1 MRTISRGVRRHAAVG
16 LTRAKHEQLR
26 ELARRSTRARFLFV
40 EMYWHHKFLSVLQH
54 RPRSLIEE
62 HRTAGT
68 LGIHGLTVHQTEM
81 AFKEALWILRVSW
94 GRCLQVARKRVYQNP
109 EMGGPKRRWLFFVMR
124 WPTLPEACLLG
135 ETVHVSREWAS
146 GLDEGRLSQDLR
158 RLISRSRGRCPRP
171 GKTTWFEVDT
181 NLYRTFTR
189 PEDRHFR
196 GAWLAIT
203 GLERGKR
210 ICIPLA
216 GKTLDDFRPRTS
228 KRKSLPT
235 LHVEV
240 GERVV
245 FHLRERVACIESA
258 GFLEAGLDKGYSTLL
273 TVSVGDPEAAE
284 AYGAGAAELIGSVA
298 EASSQRRKARQR
310 LMALERSLRNVD
322 AAKAR
327 RIRRRNL
334 GRTRFARDSLRDRAR
349 LVQQVGKALNQ
360 LFAAHPDLNLLH
372 VEHLRFRGGKFSRP
386 MRRRLAR
393 WLKGHLQRSLEYKAQ
408 LHGVRLNVVNASW
421 TSLTC
426 PRCGY
431 PSRNNRSGERFV
443 CGSCRYTG
451 GADAVAATN
460 ILTRGSDREITRYMR
475 KERVEQILMRRWRS
489 APTGG
494 AWDSNVEQDG
504 RSTSSREQLAVSI
517 ARPTFRSQILSA
529 SQSPQ

>member
-1 MRTISRGVRRHAAVG
+1 MPLVSRSVKRHSAMG
-16 LTRAKHEQLR
+16 LTRAKHDQLL
-26 ELARRSTRARFLFV
+26 ELARRSTRVRFCFV
-40 EMYWHHKFLSVLQH
+40 EMYWHHKYLSVIQH

-62 HRTAGT
+62 HRRAGT
-68 LGIHGLTVHQTEM
+68 LGTYGLTVHQTEM
-81 AFKEALWILRVSW
+81 AFKEALWILRISW

-109 EMGGPKRRWLFFVMR
+109 EMGDRKRRWLFFVMR
-124 WPTLPEACLLG
+124 WPALLEACLLG
-135 ETVHVSREWAS
+135 ETVHVSRHWAID
-146 GLDEGRLSQDLR
+146 LDERQLSGDLR
-158 RLISRSRGRCPRP
+158 RLISRSRGPRPRP
-171 GKTTWFEVDT
+171 GKKAWFEADT
-181 NLYRTFTR
+181 NLYRSFVR

-203 GLERGKR
+203 GLEKGKR
-210 ICIPLA
+210 ICVPLA
-216 GKTLDDFRPRTS
+216 GTTLDEFRPRTS

-240 GERVV
+240 ADRVV
-245 FHLRERVACIESA
+245 FHLRERVKCSTPT
-258 GFLEAGLDKGYSTLL
+258 GSLEAGMDKGYSTLL
-273 TVSVGDPEAAE
+273 TVSVGDPRTAESYGVGAAGLIGPLAEAAW
-284 AYGAGAAELIGSVA
+284 
-298 EASSQRRKARQR
+298 QRRKGRQR
-310 LMALERSLRNVD
+310 LIALERSLRNTD
-322 AAKAR
+322 RAKAR

-334 GRTRFARDSLRDRAR
+334 GSTRFDRASRRDRAR
-349 LVQQVGKALNQ
+349 LTQGIGLALNQ
-360 LFAAHPDLNLLH
+360 LFRAHPDLNVLH
-372 VEHLRFRGGKFSRP
+372 VEHLRFGGSKFSRP

-460 ILTRGSDREITRYMR
+460 VLARGSDREITRYMR
-475 KERVEQILMRRWRS
+475 KERVQQILVNRWRS
-489 APTGG
+489 ALTGS
-494 AWDSNVEQDG
+494 AWDSNAESDG
-504 RSTSSREQLAVSI
+504 LSTRSREQLEVSTTSP
-517 ARPTFRSQILSA
+517 AFRSQN